1 MEDCCKAPHVWIG
14 KPIRERSHSLCREL
28 GHYAW
33 AGVPIKRHMTEFRIT
48 EDAKLPVGHIFN
60 AAHFVPGQYVDVQGC
75 LSDLESVLATALY
88 LAGWRGRHAVPLSV
102 RSCF

>member
-1 MEDCCKAPHVWIG
+1 MDWEAYKG
-14 KPIRERSHSLCREL
+14 ETHSLCREL

-60 AAHFVPGQYVDVQGC
+60 ATHFVPGQYVDVQGC
-75 LSDLESVLATALY
+75 PSVLKSILATHLY
-88 LAGWRGRHAVPLSV
+88 LAGWRGKHAVLLSV